1 MKVERMFTFDDWRDD
16 IGTCMFLTHKDEAGA
31 VPYTDFTN
39 VVEGLITGHNLETI
53 ITLVRVEWVEYED
66 DGKDLLIILRQ
77 TDTVTDASEL
87 SNFLEACSTIGRD
100 TESVVYVC
108 FLNEEVEK

>member
-31 VPYTDFTN
+31 VPCSDFTK

-53 ITLVRVEWVEYED
+53 ITLVRVEWVEYAD
-66 DGKDLLIILRQ
+66 DGKDLLVILRQ
-77 TDTVTDASEL
+77 TDTVADAYEL
-87 SNFLEACSTIGRD
+87 SNFLEACSTIGIDRG
-100 TESVVYVC
+100 SGVYVS
-108 FLNEEVEK
+108 FLNTEEE